1 MEWES
6 CKRTFSFQS
15 IVEMARLK
23 IILPQTPR
31 AMSSG
36 SPAKRPSEEGR
47 CDRKAINLIARDIA
61 CMYRGRLTR
70 MHAPCPKPLPS
81 PSCIT
86 LSLANIT
93 RATNFLS
100 KSVSNE
106 DLDHFGRVVWH
117 EIILRPDEDS
127 FATEVR
133 SLDAYASQTNT
144 RKLFS
149 YSYPN
154 LSAQRQQSGP
164 R

>member
-6 CKRTFSFQS
+6 CKRAFSFRS
-15 IVEMARLK
+15 IEGMARSK
-23 IILPQTPR
+23 IILPQTPQ

-36 SPAKRPSEEGR
+36 SPAKRPSKEGR
-47 CDRKAINLIARDIA
+47 CDHKAINLIARDIA

-70 MHAPCPKPLPS
+70 MHAPFPKLS
-81 PSCIT
+81 LARLVL

-106 DLDHFGRVVWH
+106 DLDHFGRVTWH
-117 EIILRPDEDS
+117 EIILRSDDDS

-144 RKLFS
+144 RTLFS
-149 YSYPN
+149 HSYPN
-154 LSAQRQQSGP
+154 LLTRRQRSGP